1 MSSREKAKAKRS
13 SVDGSDEQK
22 CFWLLS
28 GCCKATADQIHITM
42 PFMPLLK
49 LAICFQCDAPKNF
62 IRTMHSAHLDNR
74 WTSINVNSCEY
85 HARPSQACGG
95 CGGAWRGTRRARTTG
110 LWPPPY
116 SPRKKIRRPM
126 TVQAQVVK

>member
-1 MSSREKAKAKRS
+1 MPFILIGRRLSSREKAKAKRS

-49 LAICFQCDAPKNF
+49 LAIFFQSDAPKIFVERSISTHDQVLMNF
-62 IRTMHSAHLDNR
+62 ATMLITVS
-74 WTSINVNSCEY
+74 T
-85 HARPSQACGG
+85 
-95 CGGAWRGTRRARTTG
+95 TRARARRVG
-110 LWPPPY
+110 VAGEPGEEQGAHEQQGFGRPLIPPA
-116 SPRKKIRRPM
+116 KK
-126 TVQAQVVK
+126 